1 MTWICRTWWIT
12 FKKRCSHWPLPLSQS
27 GSFCLKKSSNWSQIV
42 YWMHLRLK
50 QETTV
55 CFVCFFCLSEGFH
68 RRLHAT
74 YSSCSLWVTSCET
87 ALPSAH
93 AGTFMSLGFP
103 TGEALTGRMPSTDQH
118 YVSKYT
124 LDFTFHSFLF
134 PPSSSAVDGT
144 TTLIG
149 LGTSTLIVHMTTP
162 ALSAVVCLIPAV
174 LLFPGRSVF
183 LCLAFNI
190 HNMYKLT
197 LWLKRNLNTNL
208 HNLKIM
214 YY

>member
-1 MTWICRTWWIT
+1 
-12 FKKRCSHWPLPLSQS
+12 
-27 GSFCLKKSSNWSQIV
+27 
-42 YWMHLRLK
+42 MHLRLK
-50 QETTV
+50 QETAV
-55 CFVCFFCLSEGFH
+55 CFVCFFALARVSTG
-68 RRLHAT
+68 T

-124 LDFTFHSFLF
+124 PDFTFHSSFFFF
-134 PPSSSAVDGT
+134 PPSSSVVDGT

-174 LLFPGRSVF
+174 LLFLGRSVSV
-183 LCLAFNI
+183 
-190 HNMYKLT
+190 
-197 LWLKRNLNTNL
+197 
-208 HNLKIM
+208 
-214 YY
+214 

>member
-12 FKKRCSHWPLPLSQS
+12 FKKRCSHWPFPLKWLLLSVEVFKLITDS
-27 GSFCLKKSSNWSQIV
+27 LLDAS
-42 YWMHLRLK
+42 
-50 QETTV
+50 ETKARNRSL
-55 CFVCFFCLSEGFH
+55 FSLFFCLSEGFH

-124 LDFTFHSFLF
+124 PDFTFHSSFFFSPQFKCCGWNNYTDWSWNLYF
-134 PPSSSAVDGT
+134 NCTHDNPSSERCGVPYSCCTPVPGEVSLSLFSLLTYT
-144 TTLIG
+144 T
-149 LGTSTLIVHMTTP
+149 
-162 ALSAVVCLIPAV
+162 C
-174 LLFPGRSVF
+174 
-183 LCLAFNI
+183 
-190 HNMYKLT
+190 
-197 LWLKRNLNTNL
+197 TN
-208 HNLKIM
+208 
-214 YY
+214 

>member
-1 MTWICRTWWIT
+1 MHYRDDLDLQNLMDYIQKEVLSLAISTEPEWLLLSVEVFKLIT
-12 FKKRCSHWPLPLSQS
+12 DSLLDASETKARNRSL
-27 GSFCLKKSSNWSQIV
+27 FCL
-42 YWMHLRLK
+42 
-50 QETTV
+50 
-55 CFVCFFCLSEGFH
+55 FFCLSEGFH

-124 LDFTFHSFLF
+124 PDFTFHFSLFIFLF
-134 PPSSSAVDGT
+134 PPSSSVVDGT

-174 LLFPGRSVF
+174 LLFLGRSVF
-183 LCLAFNI
+183 LCLAS
-190 HNMYKLT
+190 
-197 LWLKRNLNTNL
+197 
-208 HNLKIM
+208 
-214 YY
+214 